1 MSNACSSDSS
11 DTSTLRSK
19 DSGLSTMA
27 SMQADILSA
36 NEEAEARRCSLEL
49 RQRRRQSERPMT
61 VAEFN
66 QAQRRKAAMAKA
78 AAMHAYVNLPPKLIG
93 RAEEAADPPPPPL
106 PQKDVGYAS
115 ADNSPQ
121 HRSEFWFYTFMP
133 PAFVKISIL
142 LFSHC

>member
-1 MSNACSSDSS
+1 MSNNAACSSDSS

-36 NEEAEARRCSLEL
+36 NEEAEMAHAHA
-49 RQRRRQSERPMT
+49 QRRRQSERPMT

-66 QAQRRKAAMAKA
+66 LAQRRKAAMAAKA

-93 RAEEAADPPPPPL
+93 RAEAAAEQPPPL

-121 HRSEFWFYTFMP
+121 HRSEFWFVSFYFLYI
-133 PAFVKISIL
+133 V
-142 LFSHC
+142 

>member
-1 MSNACSSDSS
+1 MSNNAACSSDSNS

-36 NEEAEARRCSLEL
+36 NEEAEMAHAHA
-49 RQRRRQSERPMT
+49 QRLRRQSERPMT

-66 QAQRRKAAMAKA
+66 LAQRRKAAMAAKA

-93 RAEEAADPPPPPL
+93 RAENDAPPPL

-115 ADNSPQ
+115 AENSPQ
-121 HRSEFWFYTFMP
+121 HRSEFWFASFYFHTEGD
-133 PAFVKISIL
+133 SGGQNSWL
-142 LFSHC
+142 G

>member
-1 MSNACSSDSS
+1 MSNNAACSSDSNS

-36 NEEAEARRCSLEL
+36 NEEAEMAHAHA
-49 RQRRRQSERPMT
+49 QRRRQSERPMT

-66 QAQRRKAAMAKA
+66 LAQRRKAAMAAKA

-93 RAEEAADPPPPPL
+93 RAENDAPPPL

-115 ADNSPQ
+115 AENSPQ
-121 HRSEFWFYTFMP
+121 HRSEFC
-133 PAFVKISIL
+133 FVVFDFL
-142 LFSHC
+142 

>member
-1 MSNACSSDSS
+1 MSNAACSSDSS

-36 NEEAEARRCSLEL
+36 NEEAEARRSLEL

-93 RAEEAADPPPPPL
+93 RAEAAAADPPPPPL

-115 ADNSPQ
+115 AENSPQ
-121 HRSEFWFYTFMP
+121 HRSEFWFFI
-133 PAFVKISIL
+133 IST
-142 LFSHC
+142 LFHCQFYIFDIF

>member
-1 MSNACSSDSS
+1 MSSNAACSSDSNS

-36 NEEAEARRCSLEL
+36 NEEAEAEAARL
-49 RQRRRQSERPMT
+49 QRLRRQSERPMT

-66 QAQRRKAAMAKA
+66 LAQRRKAAMAAKA

-93 RAEEAADPPPPPL
+93 RAENDAPPPPL

-115 ADNSPQ
+115 AENSPQ
-121 HRSEFWFYTFMP
+121 HRSEFWFVSFYFHTG
-133 PAFVKISIL
+133 
-142 LFSHC
+142 

>member
-1 MSNACSSDSS
+1 MSNNAACSSDSNS

-36 NEEAEARRCSLEL
+36 NEEAEMAHAHA
-49 RQRRRQSERPMT
+49 QRRRQSERPMT

-66 QAQRRKAAMAKA
+66 LAQRRKAAVAAKA

-93 RAEEAADPPPPPL
+93 RAENDAPPPPL

-121 HRSEFWFYTFMP
+121 HRSEFC
-133 PAFVKISIL
+133 FV
-142 LFSHC
+142 

>member
-1 MSNACSSDSS
+1 MSNNAACSSDSS

-36 NEEAEARRCSLEL
+36 NEEAEARYSLE

-66 QAQRRKAAMAKA
+66 LAQRRKAAMAAKA

-93 RAEEAADPPPPPL
+93 RAENDAPPPPL
-106 PQKDVGYAS
+106 PQKDVVYAS

-121 HRSEFWFYTFMP
+121 HRSEFWFVSFYFHTG
-133 PAFVKISIL
+133 
-142 LFSHC
+142 

>member
-1 MSNACSSDSS
+1 MSNAAACSSDSNS

-36 NEEAEARRCSLEL
+36 NEEAEMAHAHA
-49 RQRRRQSERPMT
+49 QRRRQSERPMT

-66 QAQRRKAAMAKA
+66 LAQRRKAAMAAKA

-93 RAEEAADPPPPPL
+93 RAENDAPPPL

-115 ADNSPQ
+115 AENSPQ
-121 HRSEFWFYTFMP
+121 HRSEFC
-133 PAFVKISIL
+133 FVVFDFL
-142 LFSHC
+142 